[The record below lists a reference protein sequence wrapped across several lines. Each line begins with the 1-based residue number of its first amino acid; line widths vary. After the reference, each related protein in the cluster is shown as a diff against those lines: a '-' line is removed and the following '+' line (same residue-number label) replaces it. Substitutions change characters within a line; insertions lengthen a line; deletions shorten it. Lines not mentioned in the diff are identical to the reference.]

1 MARNLDLL
9 RYPALA
15 AVLAASLLFQSNY
28 ITNVLLV
35 IGLHALPAI
44 GLSLLMG
51 YAGQISLGHAAFYGL
66 GAYGSAL
73 IALHAGLNP
82 WLSMLVAT
90 ALVGMVGW
98 ALGWLVFRLHGHYLA
113 MATLGL
119 GVIVHVGFVELR
131 DWTGGPNGLT
141 GIPTLD
147 FLGEDLASDQMFLPV
162 IWGVLLLAIFFA
174 ENLVRSPLG
183 LSLRAIGENEKVA
196 ASLGTSPGSYKRLIL
211 MVSAVYAA
219 IAGGLY
225 AHYVGYLSP
234 SPFDVGF
241 SIKLLVMV
249 AIGGFARIWGVLFGV
264 AFVTLL
270 SEVLKP
276 FGDYDIIL
284 FGLLLILTMIF
295 CPEGLLERGRRLV
308 AGGMGSVRKATP

>member
-1 MARNLDLL
+1 MAGRFDLL

-15 AVLAASLLFQSNY
+15 IVVAATLLFQSNY

-73 IALHAGLNP
+73 IAIHAGISP
-82 WLSMLVAT
+82 WLSMPIAVAI
-90 ALVGMVGW
+90 VGFLGW
-98 ALGWLVFRLHGHYLA
+98 ALGWLVFRLKGHYLA

-119 GVIVHVGFVELR
+119 GIIVHVAFVELR
-131 DWTGGPNGLT
+131 EWTGGPNGLQDV
-141 GIPTLD
+141 PVLD
-147 FLGEDLASDQMFLPV
+147 FFGKDLVSDQTFLPF
-162 IWGVLLLAIFFA
+162 IWGALLLAIFFA
-174 ENLVRSPLG
+174 ETLVRSPLG
-183 LSLRAIGENEKVA
+183 LSLKAIGENEKVA
-196 ASLGTSPGSYKRLIL
+196 ASLGTSPDSYKRLIL
-211 MVSAVYAA
+211 MVSAAYAA
-219 IAGGLY
+219 VAGGLY

-264 AFVTLL
+264 AFVTVL
-270 SEVLKP
+270 SELLKP

-284 FGLLLILTMIF
+284 FGVLLILTMIF

-308 AGGMGSVRKATP
+308 AGALRPARRAGA